1 MHEGVQT
8 CARAAPVND
17 RQLLQ
22 SVGSARERG
31 RTASLQSFKP
41 PMALHH
47 QGTDFSTGRGI
58 ARRSSSPRGSGRLPV
73 PLEKAVMTR
82 TAPLPAPPV
91 APSQAGRAVHYLDRR
106 SALNRDERGRESPMV
121 YGVIE

>member
-8 CARAAPVND
+8 CARAAPVDD
-17 RQLLQ
+17 RQLLK

-41 PMALHH
+41 PVALQP
-47 QGTDFSTGRGI
+47 QGIHD
-58 ARRSSSPRGSGRLPV
+58 
-73 PLEKAVMTR
+73 
-82 TAPLPAPPV
+82 
-91 APSQAGRAVHYLDRR
+91 LDRR
-106 SALNRDERGRESPMV
+106 SGLNRDERGSESPMV